1 MMLWSEFESLAE
13 IHVSWDVYHD
23 IVERMYM
30 SLPDKINKLEFIQLL
45 NLEHLQELSDTY
57 QASE

>member
-1 MMLWSEFESLAE
+1 MMWSEFESLAE

>member
-1 MMLWSEFESLAE
+1 MLWSEFESLAE

-45 NLEHLQELSDTY
+45 NLEHLQELSESY